1 MQEGGCDCGPSCT
14 LSEDVLNARVK
25 DVLRVKAR
33 LGLIKNPQATF
44 VQERPV
50 PASDTHAPDAWI
62 DHNEVASRL
71 AHESTV
77 LLQNK
82 PADPSGAAAL
92 PAEPSTV
99 SSIAVIGPNADAP
112 RYGDYTGAEHH
123 RGGNINMLNAV
134 PLLEGIKKTYGNHAR
149 LESLAVSCP
158 LPCCASAKPSTRLPA
173 ERAKVTHVVG
183 ATTLGGDKACGG
195 RDGFETIFRHHFGMP
210 MGYEHVLGATDRN
223 SRALGRDGEGGLLAQ
238 YLANQYIW
246 DVYM

>member
-1 MQEGGCDCGPSCT
+1 M
-14 LSEDVLNARVK
+14 
-25 DVLRVKAR
+25 
-33 LGLIKNPQATF
+33 
-44 VQERPV
+44 QERPV

-82 PADPSGAAAL
+82 PADPSGVAAL

-158 LPCCASAKPSTRLPA
+158 LPAHAAVLPLSHQHVFLQSERRSPMSLVLQRLAGTKPVEAGMGLKPSF
-173 ERAKVTHVVG
+173 G
-183 ATTLGGDKACGG
+183 TTLAC
-195 RDGFETIFRHHFGMP
+195 RWDTSTYLEPLIETAARWVETARAVFLHSTSPTNIYGIFICRICM
-210 MGYEHVLGATDRN
+210 
-223 SRALGRDGEGGLLAQ
+223 
-238 YLANQYIW
+238 
-246 DVYM
+246 